1 MKAGMT
7 IQLERDALGRLVWT
21 DEQGTR
27 HEGVVPVR
35 AYPITAPDEG
45 LSLVGPDGRE
55 CFWLARLDE
64 LPLEARVLIE
74 GELASR
80 EFVPVIHRIQSVS
93 TYATPSV
100 WDVDTDRGATQ
111 LVLKA
116 EEDIRRLP
124 DQRLLIADNHG
135 IQYLIADRLA
145 LDKLSRRILDRF
157 L

>member
-1 MKAGMT
+1 MNADMT
-7 IQLERDALGRLVWT
+7 LQLERDSFGRLVWT
-21 DEQGTR
+21 DAQGTR

-35 AYPITAPDEG
+35 AYPISAPDEG

-55 CFWLARLDE
+55 CLWIARLDE
-64 LPLEARVLIE
+64 LSSQVRALIE

-80 EFVPVIHRIQSVS
+80 DFMPMIHRIKSVS

-124 DQRLLIADNHG
+124 DQRLLVADSHG
-135 IQYLIADRLA
+135 IHYVIADRLA
-145 LDKLSRRILDRF
+145 LDRHSRRILDRF

>member
-1 MKAGMT
+1 MRADMAL
-7 IQLERDALGRLVWT
+7 QLERDALGRLVWT
-21 DEQGTR
+21 DAQGTR

-35 AYPITAPDEG
+35 AYPISAPHEG
-45 LSLVGPDGRE
+45 LSLVGPDGKE
-55 CFWLARLDE
+55 CVWIARLDE
-64 LPLEARVLIE
+64 LPPEVRALIE
-74 GELASR
+74 GELACR
-80 EFVPVIHRIQSVS
+80 EFVPVIHRIKSVS

-135 IQYLIADRLA
+135 IHYLIADRLA
-145 LDKLSRRILDRF
+145 LDKHSRRILDRF